1 LKFNFKARNG
11 RSTIQISE
19 LFLEETDVSIN
30 SFDDLVL
37 LGSQSSYSSQT
48 PMGRHYENRHVTTDA
63 DRDWLATASNEPDLL
78 PSASGYTLRSYAV
91 NLYPFGE
98 PVPADI
104 NQHGIG
110 DCSALAVLAELAYRF
125 PDFIKSII
133 TDHKDGTYT
142 VAMYDPQGNPVNVR
156 VQSTFLGDNNGIGAS
171 TGKKGEANWATVMEK
186 AIMKWN
192 KIYQVNPDINGIGSE
207 HVAPLFTGEGN
218 SFAIIPDDLF
228 AIQLKQAANLS
239 FANNMIVIGGF
250 TQGNVDTGNGAQTVT
265 AHAFSFML
273 STDSKALFSMRNPW
287 GNSPGGTS
295 SDDGVLNIMDDGIV
309 PPLIDMRI
317 IYPGAAAPYAKPA
330 YPYVPPVY

>member
-1 LKFNFKARNG
+1 M
-11 RSTIQISE
+11 
-19 LFLEETDVSIN
+19 D
-30 SFDDLVL
+30 
-37 LGSQSSYSSQT
+37 
-48 PMGRHYENRHVTTDA
+48 
-63 DRDWLATASNEPDLL
+63 
-78 PSASGYTLRSYAV
+78 
-91 NLYPFGE
+91 
-98 PVPADI
+98 
-104 NQHGIG
+104 
-110 DCSALAVLAELAYRF
+110 
-125 PDFIKSII
+125 
-133 TDHKDGTYT
+133 
-142 VAMYDPQGNPVNVR
+142 
-156 VQSTFLGDNNGIGAS
+156 
-171 TGKKGEANWATVMEK
+171 KKGEANWATVMEK

-218 SFAIIPDDLF
+218 SFAITPNNLL

-250 TQGNVDTGNGAQTVT
+250 TQGYVDTGNGAQTVT